1 MRLPFEKHYK
11 NQTHSLAHS
20 HSFICV
26 LEALTLPSFLSFI
39 PKSKPKFPPST
50 FSPKSTT
57 TTVKPIHLYFIRIY
71 TYREWVRERERRMD
85 SDQGKLFIGGISWD
99 TTEDKL
105 KEHFGNYDDVL
116 STSVM
121 REKNTGKPRGFGFV
135 VFADPNILD
144 RVMEDKH
151 VIDGRTVTLLSF
163 FLSFLYFMFRLKI
176 LYCTFK
182 CGCCWFWI
190 GDNLETLFCFG
201 LYQRIMI
208 SLLTLICVAL
218 NVLGH

>member
-1 MRLPFEKHYK
+1 MKNTTKTKH
-11 NQTHSLAHS
+11 THSH
-20 HSFICV
+20 
-26 LEALTLPSFLSFI
+26 TLIHLFVSWKPSLFPLFFLSSPNQNLNSHLQLSPPNRPPPLSSPFI
-39 PKSKPKFPPST
+39 YILF
-50 FSPKSTT
+50 
-57 TTVKPIHLYFIRIY
+57 VYIH
-71 TYREWVRERERRMD
+71 TESEWERERRMD